1 MKLEAAIQET
11 LHHLQSTHCK
21 TSKMSFLFL
30 ISFSILLSTFSSINA
45 ELKDDYDHFAY
56 LDVEEKYK
64 LFWSVKHADQ
74 SIHFAAQVNT
84 TGWVGFGISK
94 GLAGNMVGADLV
106 IGGVD
111 DSRKGYLKVS

>member
-1 MKLEAAIQET
+1 MEACDTSNVAEQE
-11 LHHLQSTHCK
+11 
-21 TSKMSFLFL
+21 KMSVLFQ
-30 ISFSILLSTFSSINA
+30 ISFSILLSTISSING

-64 LFWSVKHADQ
+64 LFWSVKSADQ

-111 DSRKGYLKVS
+111 GSKKGYLKVCYD